1 MEGLYS
7 ICNMKNLQYPKLS
20 FFESVY
26 IWIYIYTIKY
36 KFLSGRGP
44 AEGPP
49 GVYLAF
55 FQFCNFEVIWRS
67 IIMIFHLNI
76 TYSKWVDVGILA
88 CLIIFNV
95 IFYERRLDSIAE
107 RHNALPEKK
116 RLGNRT
122 RMFIYVA
129 VSIGTVIGLMFYVS
143 GVNDAKKAEQ
153 AKEKREILRIIRPE

>member
-1 MEGLYS
+1 
-7 ICNMKNLQYPKLS
+7 
-20 FFESVY
+20 
-26 IWIYIYTIKY
+26 
-36 KFLSGRGP
+36 
-44 AEGPP
+44 
-49 GVYLAF
+49 
-55 FQFCNFEVIWRS
+55 
-67 IIMIFHLNI
+67 MIFHLNI

-143 GVNDAKKAEQ
+143 GVNDAKKAEH

>member
-1 MEGLYS
+1 
-7 ICNMKNLQYPKLS
+7 
-20 FFESVY
+20 
-26 IWIYIYTIKY
+26 
-36 KFLSGRGP
+36 
-44 AEGPP
+44 
-49 GVYLAF
+49 
-55 FQFCNFEVIWRS
+55 
-67 IIMIFHLNI
+67 MIFHLNI

-129 VSIGTVIGLMFYVS
+129 VSIGTMIGLMFYVS
-143 GVNDAKKAEQ
+143 GMNDAKKAEQ